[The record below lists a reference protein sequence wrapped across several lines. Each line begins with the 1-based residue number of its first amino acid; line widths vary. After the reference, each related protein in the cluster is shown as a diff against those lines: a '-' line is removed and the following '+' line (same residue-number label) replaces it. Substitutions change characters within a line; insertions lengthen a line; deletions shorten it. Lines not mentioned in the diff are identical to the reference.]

1 MPVQASQCVMLCN
14 VAIATAPCRACVD
27 VGMAGTRHPG
37 AEPSGTRAV
46 GPCSFPF
53 SKASGRGNGVQAVGL
68 PGRRA
73 PVALLTECRMGRHLH
88 FHTAIAEGCRACSSL
103 RCCDVL
109 VSDVARSA
117 RDERAESCSLWKG
130 RKPAVSTLKY
140 HTSILKVCSQEYLSG
155 SHVLK

>member
-1 MPVQASQCVMLCN
+1 MLCN
-14 VAIATAPCRACVD
+14 VAIATAACSVWMLPACVD
-27 VGMAGTRHPG
+27 VGMAGTQHPG
-37 AEPSGTRAV
+37 AEPSGMRAA

-53 SKASGRGNGVQAVGL
+53 SKASGRDNGVQAVGL

-73 PVALLTECRMGRHLH
+73 PVALLTACCMGRHLH

-103 RCCDVL
+103 HCCDVL

-130 RKPAVSTLKY
+130 RKPTVSTLKY
-140 HTSILKVCSQEYLSG
+140 HTAVLKVCSQDYLSS